1 MRGATAFPKGAS
13 FTDPTR
19 TQIWLVGW
27 GADYNA
33 PANFMGTLKCGSGS
47 LNSYCDPEFDRMFD
61 HALQLQV
68 TDPAAALVEWAALDH
83 RAVDL
88 ALMAPYA
95 NSGAVLVSERV
106 GNYQY
111 HPAYGSLFDQMWVQ

>member
-1 MRGATAFPKGAS
+1 MRTTSRP
-13 FTDPTR
+13 
-19 TQIWLVGW
+19 
-27 GADYNA
+27 
-33 PANFMGTLKCGSGS
+33 GTVLGILRCDSGS

-68 TDPAAALVEWAALDH
+68 TDPAAALAEWAALDH

-88 ALMAPYA
+88 ALLAPID
-95 NSGAVLVSERV
+95 NSGAVFVSERV